1 MTVPDNPIYYLEA
14 LDRAEVFYGAFRQLP
29 PEETITKSWPRY
41 FLLCHAIELALDA
54 FLASRGVKPKDLQ
67 NPSFGHKIAPLMDDA
82 IVRGLKIGTSAADA
96 IKRLDEGHRNYWARY
111 PRLEGGPIFVIEE
124 FEPYVVELL
133 KAVAMAIRGPN
144 TIPPYATY

>member
-67 NPSFGHKIAPLMDDA
+67 NPRFGHKIAPLMDDA
-82 IVRGLKIGTSAADA
+82 IARGLKIDTSAAGA
-96 IKRLDEGHRNYWARY
+96 IKRLDEAHRNYWARY
-111 PRLEGGPIFVIEE
+111 PRLESGPIFVIEE

-133 KAVAMAIRGPN
+133 KAVAGAIRGPN
-144 TIPPYATY
+144 TIPPYVTY

>member
-1 MTVPDNPIYYLEA
+1 MTVPDNPVYYLEA
-14 LDRAEVFYGAFRQLP
+14 LDRADVFYGAFLQLR

-67 NPSFGHKIAPLMDDA
+67 NPRFGHKIEPLMNDA
-82 IVRGLKIGTSAADA
+82 IKRGLKIDTSAADA
-96 IKRLDEGHRNYWARY
+96 IKRLDEAHRNYWARY
-111 PRLEGGPIFVIEE
+111 PRLESGPIFVIEE

-133 KAVAMAIRGPN
+133 RAVAGAIRGPN
-144 TIPPYATY
+144 TIPPYVTY

>member
-54 FLASRGVKPKDLQ
+54 FLASRGVKPKDL
-67 NPSFGHKIAPLMDDA
+67 PYHPFGLMIEPLTDAAIA
-82 IVRGLKIGTSAADA
+82 RGLKIDTSAADA
-96 IKRLDEGHRNYWARY
+96 IKRLDEAHRNYLGALPSFRRW
-111 PRLEGGPIFVIEE
+111 
-124 FEPYVVELL
+124 PY
-133 KAVAMAIRGPN
+133 ICNRGF
-144 TIPPYATY
+144 

>member
-1 MTVPDNPIYYLEA
+1 MTVPDNPTYYLEA

-54 FLASRGVKPKDLQ
+54 FLASRGVKPKDL
-67 NPSFGHKIAPLMDDA
+67 PYHPFGHMIEPLMDAA
-82 IVRGLKIGTSAADA
+82 IARGLKIDTSAADA

-111 PRLEGGPIFVIEE
+111 PRLEGGPIFVIDE

-133 KAVAMAIRGPN
+133 KAVAGAIRGPN
-144 TIPPYATY
+144 TIPPYVTY